1 MRKKERIVR
10 SSAKEIRHRIARGE
24 SKTNWPQVK
33 AMSQAEVERLAD
45 EEEGPLPEGWEATV
59 VIGVPEPKEAVHIRL
74 DKAVLRWFKAH
85 GPGYQ
90 TRINAVLKAFVA
102 ARQRAEQ

>member
-1 MRKKERIVR
+1 MYPT
-10 SSAKEIRHRIARGE
+10 SAVYRAPE
-24 SKTNWPQVK
+24 SK
-33 AMSQAEVERLAD
+33 R
-45 EEEGPLPEGWEATV
+45 
-59 VIGVPEPKEAVHIRL
+59 AVHIRL
-74 DKAVLRWFKAH
+74 DKDVVRWFKAH